1 MQNVVI
7 IWGLMMSLVFGQ
19 MTGRQIME
27 KVDAWP
33 EPKSMVAKTT
43 MTLISIKRGREK
55 KRVREITRYQRN
67 FDEGKFKSK
76 SLIRFLKPAD
86 VKGTGFL
93 MWEYRENN
101 KDDDQW
107 LFLPALGKV
116 KRIAAREKSENFM
129 GSDFTYE
136 DIGGRELNDDEYE
149 LLGEEEVNGI
159 DCYKVQ
165 AIPKQ
170 KDTAYNKRIVW
181 VDKNNFVM
189 TKVQFYDKKNRLLKV
204 LDFLKQHLDGNYW
217 SVLKMKME
225 NMQTEHK
232 TVMEISDI
240 QYDIGVKESFFTERY
255 LKRVE

>member
-1 MQNVVI
+1 MKNIVI
-7 IWGLMMSLVFGQ
+7 IWGLMMSFVFSQ
-19 MTGRQIME
+19 MTSRQIME

-67 FDEGKFKSK
+67 FNEGKFKSK

-93 MWEYRENN
+93 MWEYLESN

-136 DIGGRELNDDEYE
+136 DIGGRELDDDEYE
-149 LLGEEEVNGI
+149 LLGEEEINGVN
-159 DCYKVQ
+159 CYKVR
-165 AIPKQ
+165 AIPKR
-170 KDTAYNKRIVW
+170 KDTAYNKRIIW

-204 LDFLKQHLDGNYW
+204 LDFLKQRLDGNYW

-225 NMQTEHK
+225 NVQTEHK
-232 TVMEISDI
+232 TIMEISDI
-240 QYDIGVKESFFTERY
+240 EYDTGIRDNFFT
-255 LKRVE
+255 KRFLQRVK